1 MCRHE
6 HWLKTW
12 LVFSD
17 ENKGHSQIA
26 LKESKGYTASK
37 QMVMTWEPRQMWES
51 NSDVSQ
57 LRSEETT

>member
-1 MCRHE
+1 MV
-6 HWLKTW
+6 KD